1 MHDVEIQRAVASGCP
16 ADSLLVAWAT
26 AALGSVQPSRA
37 VLIRLVDE
45 DESQQ
50 LNRSYRDKDL
60 PTNVL
65 SFRAGLDEATMRVLG
80 KAGETVPLGDLVICA
95 PIVREEA
102 VVQGKSEEAHWA
114 HMVIHGVLHLL
125 GHDHQDTG
133 EAEEME
139 SLECEILAG
148 LGFADPYAAR

>member
-1 MHDVEIQRAVASGCP
+1 MHEVEIQRAVTSGCP
-16 ADSLLVAWAT
+16 ADSALVAWAT
-26 AALGSVQPSRA
+26 AALSSVQPSRA

-45 DESQQ
+45 DESRQ
-50 LNRSYRDKDL
+50 LNRSYRNTDR

-65 SFRAGLDEATMRVLG
+65 SFGAGLDEATMRVLG
-80 KAGETVPLGDLVICA
+80 DADEAIPLGDLVICA
-95 PIVREEA
+95 SVVREEA
-102 VVQGKSEEAHWA
+102 DGQGKSEEAHWA

-125 GHDHQDTG
+125 GHDHQHAG

-139 SLECEILAG
+139 SLEREIMAG